1 MGEIGRGAYG
11 TVYRAWDTRLA
22 REVALKV
29 PGSDDSAASLGEARR
44 LARVKHPN
52 VVTIFGADEVDGQ
65 FGLWMELLRGRTL
78 DTIVR
83 DQGPFSAREAV
94 AIFHDI
100 CGAVA
105 AIHRAG
111 LIHRDIKAQN
121 VMREF
126 GGRHVLIDLGASV
139 DITRDA
145 AAVTTLAGTP
155 LYMAPE
161 LFEGQ
166 PANVSSGYVTAIGV
180 LFYRLVTADFPLRAE
195 TIGDVRRA
203 HAAGAVRPL
212 REVRPGLSPTF
223 IDLVERCMARDPA
236 ARFSNI
242 AALERAVASLD
253 GRSPSSHGRWRQTA
267 VSIAAPI
274 AAIAIAA
281 IASGF
286 GALSVSSRSERNTSP
301 PSISPEQ
308 YQVFSAYEELAFDR
322 RLEDPAA
329 AATAVGS
336 AMAQIRH
343 TFAGNRPIF
352 ALLYGRMSNS
362 ARQAGDLKQA
372 DSHTNDAG
380 IHAQSSVGE
389 VHPFSAVL
397 AMEMAR
403 NARAAGNTATA
414 AEQLVRALNI
424 RERVLGWSEIAGASL
439 PALDLKAFERSVVL
453 TRSLEADSDGD
464 GLLDVVES
472 VIGLSPRS
480 VDSDRDGVLDDDES
494 VTGSG
499 VSNRLRFG
507 LVASPYLTWSH
518 YGAYDPRYLGWQSPA
533 NFPMIQ
539 RAETVLSQ
547 WFIEAAQSQTYFLQR
562 LSRAQSRAAVER
574 GFSLFVRVQ
583 PVQSL
588 GYAAVAIDTA
598 PVGPRFNVTAERIT
612 DRLMEIKLLS
622 SIVPLKGLPTV
633 VEAPLKGVGP
643 LIEVRYRP
651 QWGSA
656 SLFVN
661 GQRRRDGYSGLRQFQ
676 GQDDGLVA
684 WAVAVSE
691 SSQPRAAGAFNLVWL
706 EIY

>member
-1 MGEIGRGAYG
+1 MLPEYRDREDLIEMVADGQAIDWVAMLERCRDDSERAFIGQLRIVANVACVTAPLGSNGKIPARDFAPTPIGNPLQQSEPGGEGRASRWGHLELAGEIGRGAYG

-29 PGSDDSAASLGEARR
+29 PGGADSAASLGEARR

-65 FGLWMELLRGRTL
+65 FGLWMELLHGRTL

-126 GGRHVLIDLGASV
+126 GGRHVLMDLGASV
-139 DITRDA
+139 DVSRDA
-145 AAVTTLAGTP
+145 AAVTSLAGTP

-161 LFEGQ
+161 LFEGK
-166 PANVSSGYVTAIGV
+166 PANVSSDIYAIGV
-180 LFYRLVTADFPLRAE
+180 LFYRLVTGEFPLRAE

-203 HAAGAVRPL
+203 HATGAVRPL

-223 IDLVERCMARDPA
+223 IDLVERCMARDPG
-236 ARFSNI
+236 ARFGNI
-242 AALERAVASLD
+242 AAIERAVASLD

-267 VSIAAPI
+267 VWIAAPI

-281 IASGF
+281 IGSGF
-286 GALSVSSRSERNTSP
+286 GPLSVSSRSDRDTSL

-362 ARQAGDLKQA
+362 ARQAGDLQQA
-372 DSHTNDAG
+372 DSYANDAG

-389 VHPFSAVL
+389 DHPFSAVS
-397 AMEMAR
+397 AMERAR
-403 NARAAGNTATA
+403 NARAGGNTPAA
-414 AEQLVRALNI
+414 AEQVVRALNI
-424 RERVLGWSEIAGASL
+424 RERVLWI
-439 PALDLKAFERSVVL
+439 V
-453 TRSLEADSDGD
+453 GD
-464 GLLDVVES
+464 
-472 VIGLSPRS
+472 
-480 VDSDRDGVLDDDES
+480 
-494 VTGSG
+494 
-499 VSNRLRFG
+499 
-507 LVASPYLTWSH
+507 
-518 YGAYDPRYLGWQSPA
+518 
-533 NFPMIQ
+533 
-539 RAETVLSQ
+539 
-547 WFIEAAQSQTYFLQR
+547 
-562 LSRAQSRAAVER
+562 
-574 GFSLFVRVQ
+574 
-583 PVQSL
+583 
-588 GYAAVAIDTA
+588 
-598 PVGPRFNVTAERIT
+598 
-612 DRLMEIKLLS
+612 
-622 SIVPLKGLPTV
+622 
-633 VEAPLKGVGP
+633 
-643 LIEVRYRP
+643 
-651 QWGSA
+651 
-656 SLFVN
+656 
-661 GQRRRDGYSGLRQFQ
+661 RRR
-676 GQDDGLVA
+676 
-684 WAVAVSE
+684 
-691 SSQPRAAGAFNLVWL
+691 
-706 EIY
+706 